1 MYACMEPVRVPH
13 VVAEPGFIHQI
24 KWDGVRGMA
33 LVDGGGVRVFGK
45 SGRECT
51 SQYPELVALAR
62 QMDATQA
69 VIDGEIVAFADGKPS
84 FYHVLK
90 RSRSYGGANA
100 SRWPVRYVAFDLLE
114 LNGRGL
120 RGLPLAER
128 QALLRA
134 HFTPSPVAALA
145 DDFADG
151 EALYALM
158 KRENM
163 EGVVSKRLD
172 SMYTAGKAHRDWFKV
187 KTSRKM
193 LCAVTGLRMNNGQPA
208 SLELAVYRDGVLT
221 PAGHAGS
228 GLSDE
233 ARRLL
238 LDYALG
244 ESGSAGTDVMRV
256 LPRLTCWVKFAEWT
270 ADGTMRHPVLL
281 GFSDRPAEEA
291 TGEEISM

>member
-1 MYACMEPVRVPH
+1 MPRVVTEPD
-13 VVAEPGFIHQI
+13 FIHQI
-24 KWDGVRGMA
+24 KWDGVRGVVLA
-33 LVDGGGVRVFGK
+33 DGSGVRVFGK
-45 SGRECT
+45 SGREST
-51 SQYPELVALAR
+51 AQYPELAEMTR
-62 QMDATQA
+62 QMNASHA

-90 RSRSYGGANA
+90 RSRSYGGVNA
-100 SRWPVRYVAFDLLE
+100 SRWPVRYIAFDLLE
-114 LNGRGL
+114 LNGHDL
-120 RGLPLAER
+120 RRQPLAER
-128 QALLRA
+128 TKLLRA
-134 HFTPSPVAALA
+134 HFTPSPLAALA
-145 DDFADG
+145 DDFTDG

-172 SMYTAGKAHRDWFKV
+172 SEYMAGKAHRAWFKV
-187 KTSRKM
+187 KTVRKM
-193 LCAVTGLRMNNGQPA
+193 LCAVTGLRMNGGQPA
-208 SLELAVYRDGVLT
+208 SLELAVYRDGMLT
-221 PAGHAGS
+221 PVGHAGS

-233 ARRLL
+233 TRRLL
-238 LDYALG
+238 LDYALK
-244 ESGSAGTDVMRV
+244 ESSSAGSDVMRV

>member
-1 MYACMEPVRVPH
+1 MEPVRVPQ
-13 VVAEPGFIHQI
+13 VVTEQGFVHQI
-24 KWDGVRGMA
+24 KWDGVRGVS
-33 LVDGGGVRVFGK
+33 LVDGGSVRVFGK

-51 SQYPELVALAR
+51 AQYPELSTLTR
-62 QMDATQA
+62 QTDTAQA
-69 VIDGEIVAFADGKPS
+69 VIDGEIVAFEDGKPS

-100 SRWPVRYVAFDLLE
+100 SRWPVRYIVFDLLE
-114 LNGRGL
+114 LAGRNL
-120 RGLPLAER
+120 RGLPLADR
-128 QALLRA
+128 QQLLRA
-134 HFTPSPVAALA
+134 HFTSSPVAALA
-145 DDFADG
+145 DDFLDG

-163 EGVVSKRLD
+163 EGIVSKRLD
-172 SMYTAGKAHRDWFKV
+172 SVYTAGKAHRDWFKV
-187 KTSRKM
+187 KTARKI

-221 PAGHAGS
+221 PVGHAGS

-233 ARRLL
+233 TRRLL
-238 LDYALG
+238 LDYALK
-244 ESGSAGTDVMRV
+244 ESSCVGYDVMRV

>member
-1 MYACMEPVRVPH
+1 MYVCMEPVRVPQ
-13 VVAEPGFIHQI
+13 VVTEPGFAHQI
-24 KWDGVRGMA
+24 KWDGVRGVA
-33 LVDGGGVRVFGK
+33 LVESGSVRVFGK
-45 SGRECT
+45 SGREST
-51 SQYPELVALAR
+51 AQYPELAALAR
-62 QMDATQA
+62 QTDAAQA
-69 VIDGEIVAFADGKPS
+69 VVDGEIVAFVDGKPS

-90 RSRSYGGANA
+90 RSRSYGGPGA
-100 SRWPVRYVAFDLLE
+100 SRWPVRYIAFDLLE
-114 LNGRGL
+114 LNGRNL
-120 RGLPLAER
+120 RSLPLVER
-128 QALLRA
+128 QQLLRA

-172 SMYTAGKAHRDWFKV
+172 SSYTAGKAHNNWFKT
-187 KTSRKM
+187 KTARKM
-193 LCAVTGLRMNNGQPA
+193 LCAVTGLRMNNDQPA

-221 PAGHAGS
+221 PVGHAGS

-233 ARRLL
+233 TRRLL
-238 LDYALG
+238 LDYTLK
-244 ESGSAGTDVMRV
+244 ESSCVGGDVMRV
-256 LPRLTCWVKFAEWT
+256 LPQLTCWVKFAEWT

>member
-1 MYACMEPVRVPH
+1 MYACMEPVRVPQ
-13 VVAEPGFIHQI
+13 VVIAPGFVHQI
-24 KWDGVRGMA
+24 KWDGVRGVA
-33 LVDGGGVRVFGK
+33 LVDSGRVHVFGK
-45 SGRECT
+45 SGREST
-51 SQYPELVALAR
+51 MQYPELSALNR
-62 QMDATQA
+62 QTNSVQA

-114 LNGRGL
+114 LNGRDL

-128 QALLRA
+128 QLLLRA

-172 SMYTAGKAHRDWFKV
+172 SIYKPGKMHRDWFKV
-187 KTSRKM
+187 KTAHKM
-193 LCAVTGLRMNNGQPA
+193 LCAVTGLRMNGGQPA
-208 SLELAVYRDGVLT
+208 SLELAVYRDGALT
-221 PAGHAGS
+221 PVGHAGS
-228 GLSDE
+228 GLTDE
-233 ARRLL
+233 TRRLL
-238 LDYALG
+238 LDYALK
-244 ESGSAGTDVMRV
+244 ESGSAGFDVMRV

-270 ADGTMRHPVLL
+270 TDGTMRHPVLL

-291 TGEEISM
+291 TGEEISV